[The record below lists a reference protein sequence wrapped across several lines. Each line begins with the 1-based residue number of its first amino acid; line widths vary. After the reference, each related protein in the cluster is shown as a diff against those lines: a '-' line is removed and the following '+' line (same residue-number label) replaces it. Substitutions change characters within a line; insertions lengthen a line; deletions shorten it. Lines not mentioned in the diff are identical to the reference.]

1 MCSLHD
7 GIELEKREIPVA
19 VICTDLF
26 ISSAK
31 AQAAI
36 SGIPSYPFVIVPHP
50 ISRLGEDGL
59 KEIAKMAE
67 SQVVELLLNN

>member
-7 GIELEKREIPVA
+7 GIELEKRKIPAA

-26 ISSAK
+26 IPSAK
-31 AQAAI
+31 TQAAI

-50 ISRLGEDGL
+50 IGRLGGDGL
-59 KEIAKMAE
+59 KERAAVAAP
-67 SQVVELLLNN
+67 QVVELLLNK